1 MGFLTRTTAAHR
13 HGLMTA
19 LMDRMG
25 LDALAFATADFFQF
39 GTNFHTDVL
48 PWERPILLVVPRNGA
63 PFAVMHELSTNH
75 IRFAREGQRLWV
87 DDITLYAE
95 HPRVT
100 SRLPLYPQWPE
111 MVAGL
116 LKAKGLARA
125 RIGADAAGGPLA
137 RAIALL
143 PEAKLIP
150 ATAECRGLRFVKC
163 AEELAVMREAASLTD
178 WVQDRYRE
186 NIREGRLVQE
196 LDMAMAAQM
205 VEEAGRRFP
214 GQNLEV
220 MRCWTLSGPASC
232 APHGDGQPTGARIAK
247 GHGLVNIV
255 VARLNGLVVENERT
269 WFCGAPSD
277 LQRRAYETATAAN
290 EAGIAAL
297 VEGNPVSAF
306 DAAAQQV
313 IEAAGFGANI
323 LHRTGHGMG
332 TLGHEFPDDTAFTHR
347 PLLTGEVYS
356 CEPGIYIWGVGGF
369 RQDDTVVVG
378 PTPEVLTR
386 APKDLASQIVG

>member
-1 MGFLTRTTAAHR
+1 MGFLTRTTAAYR
-13 HGLMTA
+13 RGLMDA
-19 LMDRMG
+19 MMDRMG
-25 LDALAFATADFFQF
+25 CDAAAFVTADFFQF

-48 PWERPILLVVPRNGA
+48 PWERPILLVVPRNGE

-75 IRFAREGQRLWV
+75 IRFAREAQRMWV

-95 HPRVT
+95 HPRVGA
-100 SRLPLYPQWPE
+100 RLPLYPQWPE
-111 MVAGL
+111 MVAEL
-116 LKAKGLARA
+116 LKAKGLGRA
-125 RIGADAAGGPLA
+125 RIAVDAAGGPLA
-137 RAIALL
+137 RAVALL

-150 ATAECRGLRFVKC
+150 ATAECRALRFVKC
-163 AEELAVMREAASLTD
+163 EEELAVMREAASLTD
-178 WVQDRYRE
+178 WVQERYRE

-196 LDMAMAAQM
+196 MDMAMAALM

-220 MRCWTLSGPASC
+220 MRCWTLSGPSSC
-232 APHGDGQPTGARIAK
+232 APHGDGQQTGARIAK

-269 WFCGAPSD
+269 WFCGTPSD
-277 LQRRAYETATAAN
+277 IQVKAYE
-290 EAGIAAL
+290 
-297 VEGNPVSAF
+297 
-306 DAAAQQV
+306 V

-332 TLGHEFPDDTAFTHR
+332 TLGHEFPDDTAFVHR
-347 PLLTGEVYS
+347 PLLSGEVYS
-356 CEPGIYIWGVGGF
+356 CEPGIYLWGVGGF

-378 PTPEVLTR
+378 KTPEVLTK
-386 APKDLASQIVG
+386 APKDLRSQTVG

>member
-1 MGFLTRTTAAHR
+1 MGFLTRATADYR
-13 HGLMTA
+13 RGLMQS
-19 LMDRMG
+19 LMDRMR
-25 LDALAFATADFFQF
+25 LDALAFVTADFFQF

-48 PWERPILLVVPRNGA
+48 PWERPILLVVPRDGA

-75 IRFAREGQRLWV
+75 LRFAREAQRLWV

-95 HPRVT
+95 HPRVGA
-100 SRLPLYPQWPE
+100 RLPLYPQWPE
-111 MVAGL
+111 LVAEL

-125 RIGADAAGGPLA
+125 RIGVDAGGGPFA
-137 RAIALL
+137 RAMALL
-143 PEAKLIP
+143 PEARLIP
-150 ATAECRGLRFVKC
+150 ATAECRSLRFVKC

-178 WVQDRYRE
+178 WVQERYRE

-196 LDMAMAAQM
+196 MDMAMAALM

-232 APHGDGQPTGARIAK
+232 APHGDGQPTGARIAR

-269 WFCGAPSD
+269 WFCGTPSE
-277 LQRRAYETATAAN
+277 LQARAYAAATAAN
-290 EAGIAAL
+290 EAAIEAL

-332 TLGHEFPDDTAFTHR
+332 TLGHEFPDDTAFVHR
-347 PLLTGEVYS
+347 PLLSGEVYS

-378 PTPEVLTR
+378 PTPEVLTK
-386 APKDLASQIVG
+386 APKDLRSQTVG